1 MIGRDRWV
9 RIPEAATGVGV
20 SQSTVR
26 RYIRDG
32 AVDLRLGLVRFG
44 AVQDAEGAARRRREA
59 GRKAGGA
66 RGAWLSDKADA
77 FFGARAATAA
87 DRDIIAE
94 FIAFARA

>member
-1 MIGRDRWV
+1 M
-9 RIPEAATGVGV
+9 RIPEAAAGVGV
-20 SQSTVR
+20 SQSTIR

-32 AVDLRLGLVRFG
+32 AVELRLGLVRFG

-66 RGAWLSDKADA
+66 RGAWLTGKAEA
-77 FFGARAATAA
+77 FFASRAASTEE
-87 DRDIIAE
+87 RGIIAD